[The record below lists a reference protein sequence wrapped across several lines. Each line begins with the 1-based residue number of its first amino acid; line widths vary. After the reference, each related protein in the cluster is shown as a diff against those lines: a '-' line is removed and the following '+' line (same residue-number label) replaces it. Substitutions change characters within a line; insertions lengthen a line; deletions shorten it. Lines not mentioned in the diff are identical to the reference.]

1 MDNQEANTQKHI
13 QTLISMSWL
22 QSTLQKKKKNF
33 LRQLIE
39 MEQEV
44 RSPTTL
50 LTDVIRCSQTLG
62 SHQNNIHSYL
72 VLSFRKIT
80 KESL

>member
-1 MDNQEANTQKHI
+1 MDNQEANTHKHT

-22 QSTLQKKKKNF
+22 QSTLQKKKIF

-62 SHQNNIHSYL
+62 SHQNNIHLYL